1 MNALIFKVVSKRL
14 RHVCTRIA
22 QFIYFLSILQLIF
35 ITMLFN
41 GAFSLHKS
49 ERRQC
54 DQSVNPENLEVLLK
68 RRRLVA
74 EDNMCCKHSY

>member
-14 RHVCTRIA
+14 QHVSTRIA
-22 QFIYFLSILQLIF
+22 RCIFVLSILLLILK
-35 ITMLFN
+35 MLFN
-41 GAFSLHKS
+41 GAFSLHTS

-74 EDNMCCKHSY
+74 QDNMCCKHSY

>member
-1 MNALIFKVVSKRL
+1 M
-14 RHVCTRIA
+14 IA
-22 QFIYFLSILQLIF
+22 QCIFVLSILLLIL

-41 GAFSLHKS
+41 SAFSLRKS

-54 DQSVNPENLEVLLK
+54 VQSVNPENLEVLLK

-74 EDNMCCKHSY
+74 EDNMCCKHIY